1 MQDTVVGL
9 PQFCVRQ
16 GIGKDTEEGFVGF
29 LTVDPVERVLVNE
42 VGSVLRSIFIV
53 GVSRRYVAV
62 LDILLQCIH
71 NDVLVAI
78 LFGVVAIEEVGL
90 VGVCLE
96 LANRTVVAVDAAL
109 VGQ

>member
-1 MQDTVVGL
+1 M
-9 PQFCVRQ
+9 RQ
-16 GIGKDTEEGFVGF
+16 GIGEDAEEGFVGF

-42 VGSVLRSIFIV
+42 VGCVLRTIFIV

-71 NDVLVAI
+71 DDVLVAI
-78 LFGVVAIEEVGL
+78 LFGVVVIEEVGL

-96 LANRTVVAVDAAL
+96 LADRSVVTVDAAL